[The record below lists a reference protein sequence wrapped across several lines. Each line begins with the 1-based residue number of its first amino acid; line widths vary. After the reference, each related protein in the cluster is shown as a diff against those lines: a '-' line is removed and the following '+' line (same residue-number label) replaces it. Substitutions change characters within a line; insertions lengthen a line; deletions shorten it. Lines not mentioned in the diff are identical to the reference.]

1 MMFWK
6 DFDVRIESMLEVL
19 FKSNVK
25 QQQSKTRYI
34 LFILHCYSGFLVLSI
49 SYYILLW

>member
-6 DFDVRIESMLEVL
+6 DFDFSIESMLEVL

-25 QQQSKTRYI
+25 QQPKSR
-34 LFILHCYSGFLVLSI
+34 
-49 SYYILLW
+49 